1 MSFLEKE
8 IVIHDEKGDDL
19 TVKLRAVKRVEM
31 RQLNALIAPPQFK
44 RSEVDD
50 LPINM
55 KKFEDYKEQMI
66 LFTVKE
72 PKLSLDRLN
81 EFEPK
86 EFDKL
91 LLECQEVNGL
101 KEGQV
106 EADEKK

>member
-1 MSFLEKE
+1 MSFMEKN
-8 IVIHDEKGDDL
+8 IVVKDEKGDDL
-19 TVKLRAVKRVEM
+19 SLKLKAVKRIEM
-31 RQLNALIAPPQFK
+31 RQLNALIAPVQFK
-44 RSEVDD
+44 RSEAED

-55 KKFEDYKEQMI
+55 AKFEDYKEQMI

-72 PKLSLDRLN
+72 PKLTLERLG

-91 LLECQEVNGL
+91 FAVCQEVNGL
-101 KEGQV
+101 KEGQS